1 MSLIGKPFSQR
12 TREHFLPLL
21 TSKQWWSETQL
32 ALRRV
37 FSQDSDFQEK
47 MFARQIAIV
56 KGQAWNVVETLKTP
70 EHGPLELTRRARV
83 HVWDDLVDIP
93 TVVPMREP
101 SDEMRRKRQLEASRR
116 PQQEEMDISAAR
128 SPVIHP
134 ANEMFGLGPAGDL
147 PNPSRFSLSR
157 RASEDE
163 GVKSPESIVSANG
176 RIQSPL
182 PKARPGAPR
191 ARTRLSHEGT
201 RPLPWKSR
209 RAKRRN
215 FSFSAKMLSD
225 QEDEDEGDLGYSAA
239 REMEGNR
246 KKVIVERLET
256 VKGKAPVFTW
266 C

>member
-1 MSLIGKPFSQR
+1 
-12 TREHFLPLL
+12 
-21 TSKQWWSETQL
+21 
-32 ALRRV
+32 
-37 FSQDSDFQEK
+37 

-83 HVWDDLVDIP
+83 QVWDDLVDIP

-101 SDEMRRKRQLEASRR
+101 SDEMRRKQQAVASKTA
-116 PQQEEMDISAAR
+116 QQEEMDISTAR
-128 SPVIHP
+128 SPTSHP
-134 ANEMFGLGPAGDL
+134 AHDIFGISPASDL

-163 GVKSPESIVSANG
+163 GIKSPDSVISANG
-176 RIQSPL
+176 RIQLRTSQ
-182 PKARPGAPR
+182 ARPAP
-191 ARTRLSHEGT
+191 ARSKTRLSHDDT
-201 RPLPWKSR
+201 RPWKSR
-209 RAKRRN
+209 RGKRRQ

-225 QEDEDEGDLGYSAA
+225 QEDEDDGDLGYSAA

-256 VKGKAPVFTW
+256 IKGKGPVFTW